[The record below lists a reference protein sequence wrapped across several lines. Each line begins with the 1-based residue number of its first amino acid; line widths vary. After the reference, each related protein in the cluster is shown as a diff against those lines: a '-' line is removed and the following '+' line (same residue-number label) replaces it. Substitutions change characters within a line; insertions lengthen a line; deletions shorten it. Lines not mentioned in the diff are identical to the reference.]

1 VVQSWS
7 TPQLPAHSTFLPT
20 AHPTSYILH
29 PTSYILQCA
38 LVQVCVTPN
47 LQMGVTMG
55 ATTMGMWFV
64 FAGFLIQ
71 RPYMPQWWKWFGYLC
86 PPAWSIYA
94 IVVDQL
100 GDKVRL
106 LCRFV

>member
-1 VVQSWS
+1 
-7 TPQLPAHSTFLPT
+7 
-20 AHPTSYILH
+20 
-29 PTSYILQCA
+29 
-38 LVQVCVTPN
+38 VCVTPN

-55 ATTMGMWFV
+55 ATTLGMWFA

-71 RPYMPQWWKWFGYLC
+71 RPYMPPWWKWFSYLC

-100 GDKVRL
+100 GDKVCLACQVLRACELCSEAGCAGACACAPGRAL
-106 LCRFV
+106 LPANLCVPVNRYRA